1 MNVEDSDVHWPGFFY
16 SDLADHKVLT
26 TSDIP
31 MQAQQ
36 TNFPTLRLLLARG
49 SEKATGRAF
58 PNELIDLIFSF
69 GEFGVSA
76 AGAEG
81 LRRHFMSERSH
92 RSGDEAGVSAP
103 FTPSK
108 IGKLMTFEGMGRL
121 VLAL

>member
-1 MNVEDSDVHWPGFFY
+1 MEDDEDYLNVEDSDVHWPGFFY
-16 SDLADHKVLT
+16 PDLADHKVLT

-49 SEKATGRAF
+49 SERATGKAF

-69 GEFGVSA
+69 GEFGVTA
-76 AGAEG
+76 AEAEG

-92 RSGDEAGVSAP
+92 RSGDSANVSVP
-103 FTPSK
+103 STPLKQGS
-108 IGKLMTFEGMGRL
+108 
-121 VLAL
+121 